1 MPNGQRDRSWANPA
15 LSQARRRRVPW
26 EGHAGMGR
34 VARADV
40 RAMTNPDAAA
50 QRILVSTGGS
60 MPMNGVGTILRGAIL
75 TTAQSMIAKGLVA
88 K

>member
-1 MPNGQRDRSWANPA
+1 
-15 LSQARRRRVPW
+15 
-26 EGHAGMGR
+26 MGR

-40 RAMTNPDAAA
+40 RAMTNPNAAA

-60 MPMNGVGTILRGAIL
+60 MPMKGVGTILRGAIL
-75 TTAQSMIAKGLVA
+75 VTAQSMIAKGLVA